1 MSRKSKQERLRE
13 LEAERARYIRDYK
26 MELRRANETMN
37 LIHEVEDTMKALKR
51 GGFI

>member
-13 LEAERARYIRDYK
+13 LEAQRARYIRDYK
-26 MELRRANETMN
+26 MGLRRAGKTME